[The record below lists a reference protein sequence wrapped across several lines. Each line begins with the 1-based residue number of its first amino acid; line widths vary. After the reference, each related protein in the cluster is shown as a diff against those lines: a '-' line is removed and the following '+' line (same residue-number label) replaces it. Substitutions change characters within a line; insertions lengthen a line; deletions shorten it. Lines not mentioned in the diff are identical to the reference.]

1 MQGKREGERI
11 VRCFVNMGN
20 LGSNLGE
27 GIEGV
32 GKEKGKGEEKEEW
45 KLETFL
51 KSFCE
56 TGSFKEGR
64 KCFI

>member
-27 GIEGV
+27 GKEGA
-32 GKEKGKGEEKEEW
+32 G
-45 KLETFL
+45 
-51 KSFCE
+51 
-56 TGSFKEGR
+56 KEGR
-64 KCFI
+64 VRELSGVLLTWVT